1 MNKILYLF
9 VFILFSA
16 GNYGIAQVITAGS
29 VTVNDNYF
37 DVVPDSSF
45 EALAVHLTP
54 YPGGQMKIDI
64 DQDGVA
70 DFNLSSGAGGGLGGG
85 GGSCTITPL
94 GSYATVA
101 SRNDTSQG
109 CCPAQYVAQLADT
122 IDFGDTIPGTRKYNS
137 GGSYLWSTTYGW
149 QQGPRIND
157 WTNIGEHFIGVKLS
171 YPRDTLYGWI
181 RVEATG
187 SNSDFTITIKDFA
200 CNKNPHL
207 GINGVAEPLKMRLY
221 PNPFANEL
229 RVECL
234 NCGESEVSIFD
245 VTCREILRQRFTDAV
260 NLHMP
265 NLESGIYLYEV
276 RSKNK
281 LIKTGKIAKE

>member
-9 VFILFSA
+9 VLVLLFA
-16 GNYGIAQVITAGS
+16 GNHCKAQSITAGS
-29 VTVNDNYF
+29 VSVKDTYF

-85 GGSCTITPL
+85 GGSCTIVPL

-101 SRNDTSQG
+101 SRIDTSQG
-109 CCPAQYVAQLADT
+109 CCPAQYVALLADT
-122 IDFGDTIPGTRKYNS
+122 IDFGDTIPGTRTYNS
-137 GGSYLWSTTYGW
+137 GASYLWSTTYGMAT
-149 QQGPRIND
+149 GPIIHD
-157 WTNIGEHFIGVKLS
+157 WTNIGEHFIGVKLT

-187 SNSDFTITIKDFA
+187 SVSSFTITIKDFA

-207 GINGVAEPLKMRLY
+207 GIKRIEEPLKPWMY
-221 PNPFANEL
+221 PNPFANDL
-229 RVECL
+229 KVECL
-234 NCGESEVSIFD
+234 NCGQAEISIYD
-245 VTCREILRQRFTDAV
+245 VTSRKIFQQGFTNVVTLRLPQLTA
-260 NLHMP
+260 
-265 NLESGIYLYEV
+265 GIYLYEI
-276 RSKNK
+276 RSENK
-281 LIKTGKIAKE
+281 LIKTGKVVKE